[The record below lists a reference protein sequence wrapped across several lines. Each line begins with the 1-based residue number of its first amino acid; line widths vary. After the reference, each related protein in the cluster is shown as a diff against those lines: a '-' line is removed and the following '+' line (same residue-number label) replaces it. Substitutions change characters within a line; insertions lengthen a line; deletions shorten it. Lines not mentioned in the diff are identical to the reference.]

1 MAWADPG
8 DGRACKYVVAPW
20 LNGWRVTCGDA
31 READF
36 RGIEEAIDFACG
48 LARERAYA
56 GIVGIVVVEAG
67 VKELHCFT
75 PAPTAR
81 APRLRLVA
89 THGSARCAT
98 SEIPSNPPTTGS
110 WRSAGGPGGAS

>member
-1 MAWADPG
+1 MSWADPG

-31 READF
+31 KKGDF
-36 RGIEEAIDFACG
+36 TGVEEAVAFACG

-56 GIVGIVVVEAG
+56 GTVGIVVVEAS

-75 PAPTAR
+75 PGPGAR
-81 APRLRLVA
+81 PPAGRLRLIAMQGV
-89 THGSARCAT
+89 G
-98 SEIPSNPPTTGS
+98 
-110 WRSAGGPGGAS
+110 